1 MKNYYEILGVS
12 SNATVEEIKK
22 QFRKLA
28 HQYHP
33 DKNKSTDAASRFIE
47 ITEAY
52 EVLRDTVS
60 REQYDELYSKIF
72 INNEIITAPEDIREK
87 EKVWKEYGRE
97 KAEEYSSM
105 SFSEFLKIALGE
117 IAFHAGYASRL
128 GCINFF
134 FTASGIF
141 GLVALP
147 FMLADGVIEGE
158 DAAIGILFYLAI
170 CIGMIY
176 FGVKVTKNEISMYK
190 QERKQRGSR

>member
-147 FMLADGVIEGE
+147 FILADGVIEGE

>member
-1 MKNYYEILGVS
+1 MKNYYEILGIS
-12 SNATVEEIKK
+12 SNATIEEIKK

-60 REQYDELYSKIF
+60 REEYDELYSKIF

-97 KAEEYSSM
+97 KAEEYSRM